1 MRVVNAGAFRTRI
14 FAWLTISLLV
24 VMSLIISLTV
34 ASAVGT
40 LLGNITLLWLIGIM
54 AERQQRKQQK
64 ELERMQNAFLEMR
77 QKEAERMQRYAK
89 MES

>member
-1 MRVVNAGAFRTRI
+1 
-14 FAWLTISLLV
+14 
-24 VMSLIISLTV
+24 MSLILSLTV

-40 LLGNITLLWLIGIM
+40 LLGNLSMFMIIGGM
-54 AERQQRKQQK
+54 AKKQQQK
-64 ELERMQNAFLEMR
+64 HNEEVQRMQNAFLEIR

>member
-1 MRVVNAGAFRTRI
+1 
-14 FAWLTISLLV
+14 
-24 VMSLIISLTV
+24 MSLIISLTV

-40 LLGNITLLWLIGIM
+40 LLGNLSLFMIIGAM
-54 AERQQRKQQK
+54 AERQQKKQQR

-77 QKEAERMQRYAK
+77 QKETERLYRYAQ

>member
-1 MRVVNAGAFRTRI
+1 
-14 FAWLTISLLV
+14 
-24 VMSLIISLTV
+24 MSLIISLTV

>member
-1 MRVVNAGAFRTRI
+1 
-14 FAWLTISLLV
+14 
-24 VMSLIISLTV
+24 MSLIISLTV

-40 LLGNITLLWLIGIM
+40 LLGNLSLFMIIGTM
-54 AERQQRKQQK
+54 AERQQKKQQK

-77 QKEAERMQRYAK
+77 QKETERLYRYAQ